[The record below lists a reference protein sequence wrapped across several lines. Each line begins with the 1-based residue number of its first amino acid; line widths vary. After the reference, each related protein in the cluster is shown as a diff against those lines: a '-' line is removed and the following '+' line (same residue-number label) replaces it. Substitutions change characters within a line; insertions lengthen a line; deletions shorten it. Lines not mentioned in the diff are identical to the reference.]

1 MATSKDGAQPS
12 FFSRRNL
19 LSTMQN
25 VDNVI
30 NTCKAERYDGFS
42 KLVRKIYNGE

>member
-12 FFSRRNL
+12 FFSRRNI
-19 LSTMQN
+19 LSAVQN

-30 NTCKAERYDGFS
+30 NTCKAERYNRFL
-42 KLVRKIYNGE
+42 KLVRKICNGE